1 MKIFLSSLLM
11 MLCFMSVKQ
20 TIAQTLPSGTM
31 SYSSENISKLNFG
44 GQELEQ
50 KMNMSVTQDFSGE
63 YYRLAASL
71 QSSPSG
77 TGSGIN
83 INGGAQMFQ
92 YYDTADKFLYQ
103 LQQLKGKNYAV
114 RVESQK
120 ITGLVKTGKTETI
133 LGYTCIEFT
142 GIFFGETA
150 TGWYST
156 DLPSIV
162 SPVGPL
168 GLPGGLIKLE
178 SKKHKYTATKIKM
191 GALVKESDL
200 QLPKDVIKT
209 TQEEFNRIRI
219 Q

>member
-1 MKIFLSSLLM
+1 
-11 MLCFMSVKQ
+11 VKQ
-20 TIAQTLPSGTM
+20 INAQAPLNGTI
-31 SYSSENISKLNFG
+31 SYSSENISKMNFG
-44 GQELEQ
+44 GQEFEQ
-50 KMNMSVTQDFSGE
+50 KMNMNITQDFSGA

-71 QSSPSG
+71 QNSAPG
-77 TGSGIN
+77 AGSGIN

-92 YYDTADKFLYQ
+92 YYDPGDKFLYQ
-103 LQQLKGKNYAV
+103 LQHLKGKNYAI
-114 RVESQK
+114 RIESKK
-120 ITGLVKTGKTETI
+120 ITDLVKTGKTQKV
-133 LGYTCIEFT
+133 LGYACIEFT
-142 GIFFGETA
+142 GIFFGEQV

-178 SKKHKYTATKIKM
+178 SKKHKYSATEIKM
-191 GALVKESDL
+191 GIAVKESDL

-209 TQEEFNRIRI
+209 TQEEFNRIRN